1 MSLQSKGFSR
11 IFSNTTVQ
19 KHQFFGTQL
28 SLQSNSWLLRPVTKH
43 IQVTLSKISRIN
55 ELIFIPDPIFHFSK
69 PMFQIKNWNF
79 LKVFYCGMA
88 DIQKPVYI
96 SCIQRNKCII
106 LQARILEW
114 VAVPF
119 SRGSS
124 PTQGS
129 NPGLQHCR
137 QILYHLSYQ
146 RSLIS
151 VEISIYP

>member
-28 SLQSNSWLLRPVTKH
+28 CLQSNSWLLRPVTKH

-55 ELIFIPDPIFHFSK
+55 ELIFISDPIFHFPK

-88 DIQKPVYI
+88 DIQKLVYI

-137 QILYHLSYQ
+137 RVLYHLSYQ